1 MRSFGQRVL
10 RDEVHGLFY
19 LCPPSSLHPM
29 LQGEKV
35 RLRAV
40 DPGDLD
46 FIHACENDS
55 SLWHLGAT
63 VQPFSREV
71 IMEFIASAAH
81 DIWTTK
87 QLRMMVDTLDG
98 RTIGTIDLFD
108 FDPKNQRVGIGIL
121 IAGGEN
127 RRQGFAKDALTLL
140 CDYCFEVLNLHQVY
154 CHVTVDNA
162 ASIALFQAVGFT
174 ECGTLHDWVRTGR
187 IFTDAV
193 MLQKLAQD

>member
-1 MRSFGQRVL
+1 
-10 RDEVHGLFY
+10 
-19 LCPPSSLHPM
+19 M

-40 DPGDLD
+40 DTSDLD

-63 VQPFSREV
+63 VQPYSREV
-71 IMEFIASAAH
+71 IMEFIASSAH

-87 QLRMMVDTLDG
+87 QLRLMVETLDG

-121 IAGGEN
+121 IAS
-127 RRQGFAKDALTLL
+127 RDDRKQGFAKDAVQAL
-140 CDYCFEVLNLHQVY
+140 CEYCFEVLGLHQVY
-154 CHVTVDNA
+154 CHVTVDNP
-162 ASIALFQAVGFT
+162 ASITLFRSVGFS
-174 ECGTLHDWVRTGR
+174 ECGTVRHWVRKGR
-187 IFTDAV
+187 AFVDAL
-193 MLQKLAQD
+193 MMQRFAAD

>member
-1 MRSFGQRVL
+1 
-10 RDEVHGLFY
+10 
-19 LCPPSSLHPM
+19 M

-40 DPGDLD
+40 ETGDLD

-71 IMEFIASAAH
+71 IIEFITNAAH

-87 QLRMMVDTLDG
+87 QLRLMIETLDG

-108 FDPKNQRVGIGIL
+108 LDPKNQRVGIGIL
-121 IAGGEN
+121 IAGEEN
-127 RRQGFAKDALTLL
+127 RRQGFAKEALTLL
-140 CDYCFEVLNLHQVY
+140 CDYCFEVLGLHQVY
-154 CHVTVDNA
+154 CHVTVDNP
-162 ASIALFQAVGFT
+162 ASIALFRSVGFLD
-174 ECGTLHDWVRTGR
+174 CGTVRDWVRKSRTF
-187 IFTDAV
+187 IDAV
-193 MLQKLAQD
+193 MMQRFAAD

>member
-1 MRSFGQRVL
+1 
-10 RDEVHGLFY
+10 
-19 LCPPSSLHPM
+19 M

-40 DPGDLD
+40 DPSDLD
-46 FIHACENDS
+46 LIHAWENDS

-71 IMEFIASAAH
+71 IMEFIANAAH

-87 QLRMMVDTLDG
+87 QLRLMVETLDG

-121 IAGGEN
+121 IAGEEN
-127 RRQGFAKDALTLL
+127 RRQGFAKEALTLL
-140 CDYCFEVLNLHQVY
+140 CGYCFNVLNLHQVY
-154 CHVTVDNA
+154 CHVTVDNP
-162 ASIALFQAVGFT
+162 ASITLFIAAGFAT
-174 ECGTLHDWVRTGR
+174 SGELRDWTRKGQGFVN
-187 IFTDAV
+187 AMV
-193 MLQKLAQD
+193 MQKFAQD